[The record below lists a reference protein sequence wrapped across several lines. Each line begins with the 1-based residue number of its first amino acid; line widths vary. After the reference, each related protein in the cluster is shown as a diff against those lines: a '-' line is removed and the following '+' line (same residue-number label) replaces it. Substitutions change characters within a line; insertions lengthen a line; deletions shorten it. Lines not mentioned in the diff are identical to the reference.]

1 MMSALGWMATVA
13 LALVP
18 LAVNP
23 DLLDR
28 YRVLKE
34 SLVRT
39 EGIVGGVLLVAAAAL
54 AGTRRFRELLR
65 ERPVVIVTAAG
76 VFWALVTTI
85 FSTHRAHSVDSLVTL
100 LTSAIVFVMAWYA
113 APRISLLIL
122 DLLVPVA
129 ILNVALVT
137 MQEYGIRQPFY
148 FDPLLSRHLT
158 ATGLIDNPN
167 VVGSYMT
174 LLTVIFAA
182 AALRVP
188 GWRRWLYTLGAIVTT
203 AGVLVSQTRT
213 AFIALIAGLL
223 LLAVGRSVKRI
234 VVAVTAV
241 AILFGA
247 GVYLKNPAVMNVL
260 ALPQRVRTE
269 SLEVATSGRAAPVAA
284 ALQMMRDH
292 PLTGVGPGAFKY
304 HFMRYKSLV
313 VDRYP
318 RTLRGTTG
326 TNFGEAHND
335 HAQLL
340 AETGLPGYLLFLA
353 TIFVIVRAVRERKT
367 TDARSSIARGIALP
381 LAGTLL
387 VLALAQFPLYVA
399 ITRQLLVTMAGL
411 LIGWS
416 RPWAEP
422 VDELLDEPAE
432 EAAA

>member
-1 MMSALGWMATVA
+1 MALGWLATLA

-23 DLLDR
+23 GLLDR

-39 EGIVGGVLLVAAAAL
+39 EGIAGGVLLVAAAAL

-65 ERPVVIVTAAG
+65 DRPVVIVTVAG
-76 VFWALVTTI
+76 VFWALVTTL
-85 FSTHRAHSVDSLVTL
+85 FSTHRAHSVDSLVTM
-100 LTSAIVFVMAWYA
+100 LTSTLVFVVAWYA
-113 APRISLLIL
+113 APRVSLLIL

-129 ILNVALVT
+129 ILNVTIVT
-137 MQEYGIRQPFY
+137 MQEYGLWQPFY
-148 FDPLLSRHLT
+148 FDPLLPRHLT

-182 AALRVP
+182 AALRVG
-188 GWRRWLYTLGAIVTT
+188 GWRRWLYTLGAIVAT

-223 LLAVGRSVKRI
+223 LLAVGRSVTR
-234 VVAVTAV
+234 VVVVVTAV

-247 GVYLKNPAVMNVL
+247 GVLLKNPAVMSVL

-284 ALQMMRDH
+284 ALQMLRDH

-304 HFMRYKSLV
+304 HFMPYKLLV
-313 VDRYP
+313 VDRFP
-318 RTLRGTTG
+318 RALRGTTG

-353 TIFVIVRAVRERKT
+353 AVFVIVRAVRERKT
-367 TDARSSIARGIALP
+367 TDARSAIARGIALP

-416 RPWAEP
+416 RLWEKPWQ
-422 VDELLDEPAE
+422 EPAGE
-432 EAAA
+432 LVAEATA

>member
-1 MMSALGWMATVA
+1 MMTALGWLATVA
-13 LALVP
+13 LTVVP

-34 SLVRT
+34 SLVRA
-39 EGIVGGVLLVAAAAL
+39 EGILGGVLLVAAAAL

-76 VFWALVTTI
+76 VFWAVVTTL
-85 FSTHRAHSVDSLVTL
+85 FSTHRAHSADSLVTM
-100 LTSAIVFVMAWYA
+100 LTSTLVFVTAWYA

-129 ILNVALVT
+129 ILNVTLVT
-137 MQEYGIRQPFY
+137 MQEYGLWQPFY

-182 AALRVP
+182 AALRVG
-188 GWRRWLYTLGAIVTT
+188 GWRSWLYTLGAIVAT

-213 AFIALIAGLL
+213 AFIALIAGML

-234 VVAVTAV
+234 VAVVALV
-241 AILFGA
+241 AILFTS
-247 GVYLKNPAVMNVL
+247 GVILKNPAVMNVV
-260 ALPQRVRTE
+260 ALPQRVRTDG
-269 SLEVATSGRAAPVAA
+269 LEVASSGRAAPVAA
-284 ALQMMRDH
+284 ALQMLRDH

-304 HFMRYKSLV
+304 HFMPYKTLV
-313 VDRYP
+313 ADRHA

-335 HAQLL
+335 HVQLL
-340 AETGLPGYLLFLA
+340 AETGVPGYLLFLA
-353 TIFVIVRAVRERKT
+353 AISVIVRTVRERRPAS
-367 TDARSSIARGIALP
+367 ARTAIARGISVP

-387 VLALAQFPLYVA
+387 VLCLAQFPLYVA
-399 ITRQLLVTMAGL
+399 ITRHLLVTMAGL
-411 LIGWS
+411 SIGWS
-416 RPWAEP
+416 RL
-422 VDELLDEPAE
+422 VDRPLQDPAE
-432 EAAA
+432 

>member
-1 MMSALGWMATVA
+1 MMTALGWMATIA

-23 DLLDR
+23 HLLDR

-34 SLVRT
+34 SLVRA
-39 EGIVGGVLLVAAAAL
+39 EGILGGVLLVAAAAL

-65 ERPVVIVTAAG
+65 ERTVVIVTAAG
-76 VFWALVTTI
+76 VFWALVTTL
-85 FSTHRAHSVDSLVTL
+85 FSTHRAHSVESLVTM
-100 LTSAIVFVMAWYA
+100 LTSTIVFVMAWYA

-137 MQEYGIRQPFY
+137 MQEYGIWQPFY
-148 FDPLLSRHLT
+148 FNPLLSRHLT

-182 AALRVP
+182 AALRVR
-188 GWRRWLYTLGAIVTT
+188 GWRRWLYTLGAIVAT

-223 LLAVGRSVKRI
+223 LLAVGRSVKRM

-247 GVYLKNPAVMNVL
+247 GVYLKNPAVMSVL

-304 HFMRYKSLV
+304 HFMPYKSLI

-353 TIFVIVRAVRERKT
+353 AIVAIVRAVRERKT

-387 VLALAQFPLYVA
+387 VLGLAQFPLYVA

-416 RPWAEP
+416 RPWEERVEEP
-422 VDELLDEPAE
+422 VDDSEE